1 MAIGKVNYK
10 TGQNLEPIANAI
22 TSMNQSST
30 KKDKPV
36 EMAKKIK
43 AISTDATAVVG
54 NVLNGQTFYSG
65 GSKKTG
71 SMVNNGAVSSS
82 LNAGGSYTIPKGYH
96 DGSGKVTANSL
107 ASQTAATANAS
118 QILSGRTAYVNG
130 AKVTGSM
137 PNKGAWTGRIGVNG
151 KVTIPAGYHN
161 GSGYVDQSITNRGA
175 WSSSLGING
184 SLTIPEGYHNGQGK
198 ITQSIVTKGAQTYT
212 PKTTNQVIVAGQYLS
227 GAQTILGDPNLVPA
241 NIVKGKTIFGI
252 AGSYVCLPPLFI
264 IQNGQWQNSFGTL
277 MALPAYPTSRFE
289 RVQNSGNYM
298 EFFTASTGNSPPHCM
313 EVLSKVLDVTNYNRM
328 VIKFASKA
336 FPNLIDT
343 FDIFIV
349 PTNRIS
355 EVKLQGHT
363 SSLVLGADYSPVY
376 YNTSSST
383 ASDNRILEWDL
394 STLTGVN
401 L

>member
-36 EMAKKIK
+36 EMAEKIK
-43 AISTDATAVVG
+43 AISTDATATEG

-137 PNKGAWTGRIGVNG
+137 PNKGAW
-151 KVTIPAGYHN
+151 
-161 GSGYVDQSITNRGA
+161 
-175 WSSSLGING
+175 SSSLGING

-198 ITQSIVTKGAQTYT
+198 ITQSIATKGAQTYT
-212 PKTTNQVIVAGQYLS
+212 PKTTNQVIGAGQYLS

-394 STLTGVN
+394 STLTGAYYLVINAKSAGYYNN
-401 L
+401 LSVCISNIYLSAEPKINL

>member
-43 AISTDATAVVG
+43 AISTDATAVEG

-107 ASQTAATANAS
+107 ASQTAATANVS

-137 PNKGAWTGRIGVNG
+137 SNKGAW
-151 KVTIPAGYHN
+151 
-161 GSGYVDQSITNRGA
+161 SNR
-175 WSSSLGING
+175 LGING
-184 SLTIPEGYHNGQGK
+184 SITIPEGYHNGQGK
-198 ITQSIVTKGAQTYT
+198 ITQSIATKGAQTYT
-212 PKTTNQVIVAGQYLS
+212 PKTTNQVIGAGQYLS

-241 NIVKGKTIFGI
+241 NIVKGKTIF
-252 AGSYVCLPPLFI
+252 L
-264 IQNGQWQNSFGTL
+264 L
-277 MALPAYPTSRFE
+277 M
-289 RVQNSGNYM
+289 
-298 EFFTASTGNSPPHCM
+298 
-313 EVLSKVLDVTNYNRM
+313 
-328 VIKFASKA
+328 I
-336 FPNLIDT
+336 
-343 FDIFIV
+343 
-349 PTNRIS
+349 
-355 EVKLQGHT
+355 
-363 SSLVLGADYSPVY
+363 
-376 YNTSSST
+376 
-383 ASDNRILEWDL
+383 
-394 STLTGVN
+394 
-401 L
+401 